1 MALAG
6 LVLLRIVLSP
16 YGPPVDVLIA
26 RQDLEVGHLLTSD
39 DLLPARWPSRLIPT
53 DAIGADAAT
62 ADALGRTVLTGRVL
76 AGAPVTRRHLATGG
90 RTGMLA
96 DWAVAVPAARS
107 SLPPLTADDRIDLI
121 VLLGDGSG
129 RTVAGDV
136 RILGI
141 DDDLVWL
148 EVARSVAADIVAA
161 ERRGALGAV
170 LLPA

>member
-1 MALAG
+1 
-6 LVLLRIVLSP
+6 
-16 YGPPVDVLIA
+16 
-26 RQDLEVGHLLTSD
+26 
-39 DLLPARWPSRLIPT
+39 
-53 DAIGADAAT
+53 
-62 ADALGRTVLTGRVL
+62 
-76 AGAPVTRRHLATGG
+76 
-90 RTGMLA
+90 MLA